1 MPEPGHAS
9 DSGIRCHRHIEL
21 AFWAMRLARLIPF
34 LALVATT
41 ALRAQSVLQPP
52 DRLVIRRQLESS
64 FPMPPEPPPPTAPRQ
79 PGLVG
84 SSMLGALV
92 GGGAFIGSAT
102 MCGQAQV
109 VGPAPY
115 GGRINGEYLAP
126 GEVRDVPAPVVC
138 TAGFG
143 AGTALAS
150 TWLVQRMREGSY
162 RGKVVAY
169 ERDVANY
176 AVTRAAWERRV
187 ALRNRSLDSAVTVAY
202 AAADA
207 ATLEARTRAA
217 RERAEAEL
225 AAELARADSVARA
238 ISREVPLV
246 APVTGLVNPDAVAV
260 VIGNQTYARG
270 EVPSVEYAARDAAL
284 MRRFLV
290 QTFGFRE
297 ENIIFERDATLSAFT
312 RIFGSQDE
320 FRGQLHGYLKP
331 DGGSDVFIFY
341 SGHGAPDP
349 GTGTAYLVPADA
361 DPQTIRL
368 TGYPVRQLTA
378 NLAKLP
384 ARSITMVLDACFS
397 GLTDRGA
404 LLRGISPITLRV
416 ENPLLVTPNSVVFT
430 ASQNTEVS
438 GWYDAQKHGLFT
450 YVFLDAMSKAFASG
464 VPARLPTAQELS
476 AQVTPEVLR
485 LSRRLRQREQTPQLF
500 GVGADQ
506 PLPFVRRPQ

>member
-1 MPEPGHAS
+1 
-9 DSGIRCHRHIEL
+9 
-21 AFWAMRLARLIPF
+21 MRLLRPFPLAGLLIASQ
-34 LALVATT
+34 LA
-41 ALRAQSVLQPP
+41 AQGAPQLP
-52 DRLVIRRQLESS
+52 DRLAIRQQLEPS
-64 FPMPPEPPPPTAPRQ
+64 FPMPLEPSTPVAPRK

-84 SSMLGALV
+84 SSLFGALV
-92 GGGAFIGSAT
+92 GGGAFVGSAT
-102 MCGQAQV
+102 MCGKAQV
-109 VGPAPY
+109 TGPSPY

-126 GEVRDVPAPVVC
+126 GEVRDIAAPVAC

-143 AGTALAS
+143 AGAAVAS
-150 TWLVQRMREGSY
+150 TWLLQRARTGTY
-162 RGKVVAY
+162 RRSLAAY
-169 ERDVANY
+169 ERDAANH
-176 AVTRAAWERRV
+176 AATRAAWERAV
-187 ALRNRSLDSAVTVAY
+187 AQRNRSLDSAVTVAFV
-202 AAADA
+202 AAEA
-207 ATLEARTRAA
+207 ATLESRTRIA

-225 AAELARADSVARA
+225 AAELARAESLATA
-238 ISREVPLV
+238 ASREIPIVV
-246 APVTGLVNPDAVAV
+246 PVTGIVNPDAVAV

-270 EVPSVEYAARDAAL
+270 EVPPVEYAARDAAL

-297 ENIIFERDATLSAFT
+297 ENIIFERDATLSAMT
-312 RIFGSQDE
+312 RIFGSRDDAN
-320 FRGQLHGYLKP
+320 GQLQGYLKA

-349 GTGTAYLVPADA
+349 GSGTAYLVPSDA
-361 DPQTIRL
+361 DPQRIRL
-368 TGYPVRQLTA
+368 TGYPMRLLTD

-450 YVFLDAMSKAFASG
+450 YVFLDAMAKQFTNG

-485 LSRRLRQREQTPQLF
+485 LSRRIRQREQTPQLF
-500 GVGADQ
+500 GLGADQ
-506 PLPFVRRPQ
+506 PLPFIRRPQ